1 VVTPDSGAFLA
12 EARDW
17 LAAHVPPG
25 PLPSVDTAEGFEWH
39 REWERALAAARL
51 AVVSWPQEYGGRDA
65 SLLEWLAFEEAYYAA
80 GGPVRVGQNGLF
92 LLAPTLFAHGTREQR
107 DRLLPPMARADE
119 IWAQAWS
126 EPEAG
131 SDLAAI
137 RSRAV
142 ATDGGWLLSGT
153 KTWSSRAA
161 FADRAFGLFR
171 TSAGG
176 GAGGDRHRGLTY
188 LLFGLRDP
196 GVTVRPIRQL
206 GGETGFAEI
215 FLDDVFVPDANVVG
229 APGDGWRIAM
239 STASH
244 ERGLSL
250 RSPGRFVATAGR
262 LGELWRQAGDPADSA
277 TADRVADAWIGAR
290 AYQLHTNATAARL
303 AEGGTLG
310 AEASMGKVF
319 WSELDIAL
327 HETALDLLGPAA
339 EIRGERWLEG
349 YLFALAG
356 PIYAGTNEIQ
366 RTVIAERV
374 LRLPRSAARPG
385 RTPPISPGPGRVP
398 AWAAVLHDMLGAA
411 EVAAAARSWADGDLA
426 PGLAVWGRLAGLGVT
441 ALAVPEKW
449 GGLGA
454 DATDLAVACEEL
466 GHHAVPGPVAESL
479 AAVPTL
485 LTALS
490 ETDGPDGPDGAGP
503 PAPDDRAERPDSPD
517 RCGEWLAALATGDLI
532 ATLSLPPRLP
542 FAADAE
548 AAGLVLLADPNA
560 VSVGRAGPRHRSVD
574 PSRSLSVV
582 TGDDVLAGSAAS
594 AVSRAWDLGALA
606 SSAQLL
612 GAGRALLEASVR
624 HVSVRAQFG
633 QPVGTFQAVKH
644 KLADVAIAL
653 EFARPLLDAAAAA
666 ITDGAATAPRDVSA
680 AKVACADAA
689 TLAARAAL
697 QVHGAIGYTAEH
709 DLSLWLTKVR
719 ALAPAW
725 GSQAWHR
732 QRVLAALATSPV
744 SGREAP

>member
-1 VVTPDSGAFLA
+1 
-12 EARDW
+12 
-17 LAAHVPPG
+17 
-25 PLPSVDTAEGFEWH
+25 
-39 REWERALAAARL
+39 
-51 AVVSWPQEYGGRDA
+51 
-65 SLLEWLAFEEAYYAA
+65 
-80 GGPVRVGQNGLF
+80 
-92 LLAPTLFAHGTREQR
+92 
-107 DRLLPPMARADE
+107 
-119 IWAQAWS
+119 
-126 EPEAG
+126 
-131 SDLAAI
+131 
-137 RSRAV
+137 
-142 ATDGGWLLSGT
+142 
-153 KTWSSRAA
+153 
-161 FADRAFGLFR
+161 
-171 TSAGG
+171 
-176 GAGGDRHRGLTY
+176 
-188 LLFGLRDP
+188 
-196 GVTVRPIRQL
+196 VTVRPIRQL

-250 RSPGRFVATAGR
+250 RSPGRFVAAADR
-262 LGELWRQAGDPADSA
+262 LGELWRRAGDPADSA

-290 AYQLHTNATAARL
+290 AYQLHTNATAGRL
-303 AEGGTLG
+303 AEDGTLG

-327 HETALDLLGPAA
+327 HETALDLLGPTA

-374 LRLPRSAARPG
+374 LRLPRAPARPG
-385 RTPPISPGPGRVP
+385 RADPAQIRPVGGGSEAARTSPLSPGRGPAG
-398 AWAAVLHDMLGAA
+398 AWAGVLHDMLGGA

-426 PGLAVWGRLAGLGVT
+426 PGLALWGRLAGLGVT

-454 DATDLAVACEEL
+454 SASDLAAACEEL

-479 AAVPTL
+479 AAVPSL
-485 LTALS
+485 LATLS
-490 ETDGPDGPDGAGP
+490 ETDWRAGP
-503 PAPDDRAERPDSPD
+503 GGTGLTATGDPAD

-532 ATLSLPPRLP
+532 ATLAMPPRRP

-548 AAGLVLLADPNA
+548 AAGLVLLAEPDA
-560 VSVGRAGPRHRSVD
+560 VSVGRAAPRHRSVD

-582 TGDDVLAGSAAS
+582 TGDDVLARDAAW
-594 AVSRAWDLGALA
+594 AVARAWDLGALA

-666 ITDGAATAPRDVSA
+666 ITVGAATAPRDASA

-719 ALAPAW
+719 ALTPAW

-732 QRVLAALATSPV
+732 QRVLTALATSPV
-744 SGREAP
+744 AGPPWA